1 VTTATT
7 DTPAP
12 AETASADALEV
23 VMAFPTV
30 GAYRAMGD
38 LLAKARTK
46 LGLPTS
52 STPSEVIAAALREQA
67 GTG

>member
-1 VTTATT
+1 MTTATP

-12 AETASADALEV
+12 AETADALEV

-30 GAYRAMGD
+30 DAYRAMGD

-52 STPSEVIAAALREQA
+52 STPTEVIAAALREQA